1 MCYLII
7 IPIVFINLASFSFLL
22 FRNNEYMIQGTF
34 DSSILSFN
42 KIDKIISEPDI
53 LIYHLNQDKSIKNL
67 SYFENKTIM
76 YSTNFFYLK
85 SITFKINIVKGLNMV
100 IWEKKS
106 TFVYSTI
113 TFLFNQSNKIQYI
126 LNINVPFILKKN
138 IIEREK
144 NFMNEYFNFITKNY

>member
-1 MCYLII
+1 MCYLLI

-22 FRNNEYMIQGTF
+22 FRNNEYMITGTF

-53 LIYHLNQDKSIKNL
+53 LIYNLNQDKSIKNL

-106 TFVYSTI
+106 KIIHSTI
-113 TFLFNQSNKIQYI
+113 TFLFNQSYEIKYI
-126 LNINVPFILKKN
+126 LSIRVPFILKKN
-138 IIEREK
+138 IIEREI
-144 NFMNEYFNFITKNY
+144 NFIKEYFNFIIKNY

>member
-106 TFVYSTI
+106 KIIHSTI
-113 TFLFNQSNKIQYI
+113 TFLFNQSYEINYI

-138 IIEREK
+138 IIEREI
-144 NFMNEYFNFITKNY
+144 NFIKEYFNFIIKNY

>member
-7 IPIVFINLASFSFLL
+7 IPIVFINLVSFTFLL
-22 FRNNEYMIQGTF
+22 FRNREYINTGIF
-34 DSSILSFN
+34 DLSILSFQ
-42 KIDKIISEPDI
+42 KIDKIISNPDI
-53 LIYHLNQDKSIKNL
+53 LIYNLNQDNSILNL

-138 IIEREK
+138 IIEREI
-144 NFMNEYFNFITKNY
+144 NFIKEYFNFIIKNY